1 MRHALSSPTRRA
13 FYFGVALLFTLCAAA
28 SSPAAAQEDGT
39 QQEAL
44 PLDPELPYCA
54 SGDGGPR
61 RSPAR
66 AMLCSLGYTAG
77 PTAGGALLSYAGLR
91 LGEGDRGGAG
101 AAALQYVAAPLATA
115 GGALFLGGLLVGPS
129 VGSWYARD
137 GHTARVGVGLRAG
150 GSALVVT
157 ASTAIVLNALG
168 EALAFFIFPFG
179 DPPEWSYWRG
189 WDVML
194 AGGALTVAGGAL
206 LNLVAAPIAAQ
217 GGRRDGNEAQASL
230 SVRPRLDPAGEQ
242 AGLTVTVGL

>member
-1 MRHALSSPTRRA
+1 MRRA
-13 FYFGVALLFTLCAAA
+13 FYFGVALLFALCAAA

-39 QQEAL
+39 QQKAL

-101 AAALQYVAAPLATA
+101 AAALQYVAVPLVTA
-115 GGALFLGGLLVGPS
+115 GG
-129 VGSWYARD
+129 
-137 GHTARVGVGLRAG
+137 
-150 GSALVVT
+150 ALVVT

-179 DPPEWSYWRG
+179 DPPEGSYWRG

-217 GGRRDGNEAQASL
+217 GGRRDGHEAQASL
-230 SVRPRLDPAGEQ
+230 SVRPRLGPAGEQ

>member
-66 AMLCSLGYTAG
+66 AMLCSL
-77 PTAGGALLSYAGLR
+77 
-91 LGEGDRGGAG
+91 
-101 AAALQYVAAPLATA
+101 
-115 GGALFLGGLLVGPS
+115 
-129 VGSWYARD
+129 
-137 GHTARVGVGLRAG
+137 
-150 GSALVVT
+150 VVT

-217 GGRRDGNEAQASL
+217 GGRRDGHEAQASL